1 MRKNK
6 HLYFLHIPK
15 TSGTKMQYELLGAA
29 KRAFPVNGTESGSFN
44 VAGNVYIPGDF
55 EFVFDPEI
63 ANTHNVICGHFA
75 RNPIDAIEGLT
86 TFSIIREPFS
96 QFLSLAKYAAH
107 QSEVEFTEEFLEL
120 FLLNDNDLGTNFEG
134 MSGCDNPQSCFL
146 YSKISSIERFSGI
159 DEFGNS
165 VFSEKKTIFIEKPK
179 SYMDLEE
186 KIDGIIIGVLEK
198 RNLLVEKI
206 NPILERNFGM
216 HIDINSKIVNNT
228 PELKF
233 KISNRHK
240 NIINEKTEID
250 NELYRRVSECLK

>member
-1 MRKNK
+1 MKKSK
-6 HLYFLHIPK
+6 HVYFLHIPK
-15 TSGTKMQYELLGAA
+15 TSGMKMQYELLDAA
-29 KRAFPVNGTESGSFN
+29 NKDIPVNGTKETSLRM
-44 VAGNVYIPGDF
+44 AGNVYLPGDF

-63 ANTHNVICGHFA
+63 ANTHNIICGHFA
-75 RNPIDAIEGLT
+75 RNPIDAIDGLT

-146 YSKISSIERFSGI
+146 YSKISSIERFNGI

-165 VFSEKKTIFIEKPK
+165 VFSEKKTIFIDKPK
-179 SYMDLEE
+179 SYKDLEE
-186 KIDGIIIGVLEK
+186 RIDGIIIGVLEK
-198 RNLLVEKI
+198 RNLLIEKI
-206 NPILERNFGM
+206 NPILESNFGM
-216 HIDINSKIVNNT
+216 HIDIDNNIVNNT

-240 NIINEKTEID
+240 QMINEKTEID
-250 NELYRRVSECLK
+250 NELYHRIRGCVK